1 MAFSSSRFLPV
12 ATEEQKNY
20 CNELASNF
28 EKLGIRCEV
37 DARDEKLGYR
47 LRESQMQKTPYTI
60 VIGEEELANKS
71 LTYRCFGKQEQVKIS
86 IDDFLKLISEEIETK
101 ALRK

>member
-1 MAFSSSRFLPV
+1 
-12 ATEEQKNY
+12 
-20 CNELASNF
+20 
-28 EKLGIRCEV
+28 
-37 DARDEKLGYR
+37 
-47 LRESQMQKTPYTI
+47 MQKTPYTI